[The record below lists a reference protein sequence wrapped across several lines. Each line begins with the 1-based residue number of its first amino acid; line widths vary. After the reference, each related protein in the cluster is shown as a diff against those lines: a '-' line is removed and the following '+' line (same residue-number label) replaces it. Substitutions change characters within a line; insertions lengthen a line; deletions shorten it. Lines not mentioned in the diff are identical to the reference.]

1 MPNKR
6 FILLLLCMLP
16 LLLWLELGSGPAG
29 IDLTDALTDWLS
41 GRSTTGSIILAEVR
55 LPRALLALLVGAS
68 LAISGAA
75 LQGLLRNPLASPDIL
90 GVSQA
95 AGFMAVLA
103 LYYGLSQKAWFIL
116 PLAAMSGAALAVLLM
131 LLLARRFAGT
141 HTIILAGI
149 AISALAGSFTSL
161 ALNFAPNPYAL
172 QEIFYWML
180 GAVANRSM
188 QDVWLALPFMLTGW
202 ALLLYSRGFL
212 DALSLGE
219 DTAQSLGFDPARHS
233 WLIILGVACCTGA
246 AVAVS
251 GSIGFIGLV
260 VPHLLRPLVQGRP
273 GALLLLTLPGGA
285 ALLLLADVVVQRLPG
300 AQELQLGVI
309 TAALGGPFF
318 LYLLLRKRHLF
329 A

>member
-1 MPNKR
+1 MRANR
-6 FILLLLCMLP
+6 IIVLLVCALP
-16 LLLWLELGSGPAG
+16 LLFWVELGSGPARIELG
-29 IDLTDALTDWLS
+29 AALADAFAART
-41 GRSTTGSIILAEVR
+41 TTGSIILLEVR

-90 GVSQA
+90 GVSQT
-95 AGFMAVLA
+95 AGLLAVLV
-103 LYYGLSQKAWFIL
+103 LYYGFAQQAWFVL
-116 PLAAMSGAALAVLLM
+116 PAAAITGAVIAVLLM
-131 LLLARRFAGT
+131 LLLARRLAGT

-188 QDVWLALPFMLTGW
+188 REVWLALPFMAAGW
-202 ALLLYSRGFL
+202 CLLLYSRRFL

-219 DTAQSLGFDPARHS
+219 DTATTLGFNTVRYS

-251 GSIGFIGLV
+251 GTIGFVGLV
-260 VPHLLRPLVQGRP
+260 VPHLLRPLVQARP
-273 GALLLLTLPGGA
+273 GALLWVTLPGGA
-285 ALLLLADVVVQRLPG
+285 AVLLLADVVVQHLPG

-318 LYLLLRKRHLF
+318 LWLLLKKRHLF
-329 A
+329 V

>member
-1 MPNKR
+1 MTSKSLVSV
-6 FILLLLCMLP
+6 LLLSLP
-16 LLLWLELGSGPAG
+16 LLFWLELGSGPAG
-29 IDLTDALTDWLS
+29 IDLAAALRDWLA
-41 GRSTTGSIILAEVR
+41 GNPTTGSLILAEIR
-55 LPRALLALLVGAS
+55 FPRALLALLVGAS

-90 GVSQA
+90 GVSQT
-95 AGFMAVLA
+95 AGFLAVLV
-103 LYYGLSQKAWFIL
+103 LYYGLSQRFWFLL
-116 PLAAMSGAALAVLLM
+116 PLAAITGAVLAVMLM
-131 LLLARRFAGT
+131 LGLARRFAGT

-149 AISALAGSFTSL
+149 AISALAGSLTSL

-188 QDVWLALPFMLTGW
+188 REVWLALPFMLGGW
-202 ALLLYSRGFL
+202 ALLLYCRRYL

-219 DTAQSLGFDPARHS
+219 DTAASLGFAPRRYNL
-233 WLIILGVACCTGA
+233 LIILGVASCTGA

-260 VPHLLRPLVQGRP
+260 VPHLLRPLANQQP
-273 GALLLLTLPGGA
+273 GKLLWLALPGGA
-285 ALLLLADVVVQRLPG
+285 ALLLLADIVVQWLPG
-300 AQELQLGVI
+300 AQELQLGVV
-309 TAALGGPFF
+309 TAILGGPFF
-318 LYLLLRKRHLF
+318 LWLLLKRRHLF

>member
-1 MPNKR
+1 MRANR
-6 FILLLLCMLP
+6 FLLLMLVAVAI
-16 LLLWLELGSGPAG
+16 LFVLELASGPAG
-29 IDLTDALTDWLS
+29 IDLLAAIRDLLN
-41 GRSTTGSIILAEVR
+41 GRTTTAGIILAEVR
-55 LPRALLALLVGAS
+55 FPRAMLALLAGAS

-90 GVSQA
+90 GITQSA
-95 AGFMAVLA
+95 ALMAVLV
-103 LYYGLSQKAWFIL
+103 LYYGLSQISWFIL
-116 PLAAMSGAALAVLLM
+116 PLAAMSGAALAVVLM
-131 LLLARRFAGT
+131 LVLARRFAGS

-149 AISALAGSFTSL
+149 AISAMAGSLIAL

-180 GAVANRSM
+180 GAVANRSN
-188 QDVWLALPFMLTGW
+188 QELWFALPFMFAGW
-202 ALLLYSRGFL
+202 CMLLYSRRFL

-219 DTAQSLGFDPARHS
+219 DTARSLGFDPARYT
-233 WLIILGVACCTGA
+233 WLIILGVACSTGA

-260 VPHLLRPLVQGRP
+260 VPHLLRPVVHAQPGR
-273 GALLLLTLPGGA
+273 LLPLSLAGGA
-285 ALLLLADVVVQRLPG
+285 ALLLLADILVQSLPG

-318 LYLLLRKRHLF
+318 LYLLLKKRHLF
-329 A
+329 S

>member
-1 MPNKR
+1 MHAR
-6 FILLLLCMLP
+6 LILLLLLALP
-16 LLLWLELGSGPAG
+16 LLFWLELASGPAQ
-29 IDLTDALTDWLS
+29 LALGPALRDWLAGTVSS
-41 GRSTTGSIILAEVR
+41 GSLILAEIR
-55 LPRALLALLVGAS
+55 LPRALLAVLVGAS

-90 GVSQA
+90 GVSQSA
-95 AGFMAVLA
+95 ALPAVLV
-103 LYYGLSQKAWFIL
+103 LYYGLAQKAWFVL
-116 PLAAMSGAALAVLLM
+116 PLAAMAGAALAVVLM
-131 LLLARRFAGT
+131 LLLARRVAGT

-149 AISALAGSFTSL
+149 AISALASSFIAL

-188 QDVWLALPFMLTGW
+188 GEVWLALPFMLLGW
-202 ALLLYSRGFL
+202 SLLLYSRHYL

-219 DTAQSLGFDPARHS
+219 DTATSLGFAPARYN
-233 WLIILGVACCTGA
+233 WLLISGVACCTGA

-251 GSIGFIGLV
+251 GSIGFVGLV
-260 VPHLLRPLVQGRP
+260 VPHLLRPLARYQAGR
-273 GALLLLTLPGGA
+273 LLWLALPGGA
-285 ALLLLADVVVQRLPG
+285 ALLLLADIVVQRLPG
-300 AQELQLGVI
+300 SQELQLGVV

-318 LYLLLRKRHLF
+318 LWLLLNRRQLF